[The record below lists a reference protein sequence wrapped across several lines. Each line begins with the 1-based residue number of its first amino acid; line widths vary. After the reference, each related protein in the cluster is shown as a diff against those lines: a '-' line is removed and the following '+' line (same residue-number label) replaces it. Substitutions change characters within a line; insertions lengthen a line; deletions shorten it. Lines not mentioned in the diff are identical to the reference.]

1 MTIFVN
7 TLGGKPASIR
17 CTSSDTLASIKTRI
31 EDSEGIPCKDH
42 RLMYAGKQLQD
53 DRTMA
58 FYNIWNEATLHLTSR
73 VLGGLSGGLTRAF
86 ADVTDSSISILREF
100 SADVP
105 EWNVVSKG
113 LNIAGRCTNQ
123 ACRAFQRTVIDP
135 KRFEPFN
142 VILDGN
148 VACPVCRCQVKPVLC
163 GFYDCSWRYEGVK
176 KDCAPVS
183 SPWMDASGRTYHQF
197 KADEKKGSVKWSSL
211 VLVVKPRSKPVAASP
226 ALIEPIQANKD
237 NVCSVCYSPLGFPV
251 KAGTATCR
259 YHKFHRVCSK
269 MWAKVRKTRPSCTMC
284 RRST

>member
-163 GFYDCSWRYEGVK
+163 G
-176 KDCAPVS
+176 
-183 SPWMDASGRTYHQF
+183 YHQF